1 MNKKV
6 LSAILFGALMAGTGT
21 FTSCIDN
28 EEPASIA
35 TLRGAKAELLKAKAA
50 VEQAKVAQ
58 VQAEAEVAR
67 AQAALLQAQ
76 AEAEAAKA
84 ESDKALAAAQIAEAQ
99 AKAEEALANAEKARL
114 EAEAAYQEAII
125 NLKKAQAQLL
135 AKQQKAL
142 APFVEAYEAATTA
155 YNTAVDKQTKAQRKV
170 TKQLAVIEEKEADKE
185 YFTREL
191 THEVTLAERELAG
204 TEIALEEAEA
214 ELAAAKEM
222 EPHALANKITEL
234 DAKVKEIN
242 LKIADLSVEAAETM
256 QSYYESGRFK
266 EVSDLY
272 DAYIELTEAEQELPE
287 ITIDF
292 ADGTGLP
299 FIYGA
304 QTMGKLTIEA
314 STYSDVE
321 KDNYLN
327 LVATLG
333 QMVEE
338 FKSWT
343 RDDDDNLWTAETIG
357 GLEEVTL
364 KQYQERYD
372 NAKKAW
378 SEAVNAYNT
387 GKYND
392 ADETAISGYAEVKD
406 AVTAFN
412 TAIAAY
418 NTAYDAKAAVDTQ
431 DADKATY
438 DAAAKAAWEAYD
450 KAVEAAMA
458 AKATALNGL
467 AGTITANTAAL
478 KKAWDD
484 AAAEVTR
491 LEGIK
496 TNPQSTVAE
505 IQDAINKLPAATAAA
520 TAAEAAYST
529 YLTTATTVETEAI
542 NTAYNK
548 AVNDANKTATDADAA
563 AYKVYSDKWLA
574 TNATGVAALNAAKE
588 ELVAKL
594 TAAEE
599 ACDALKEAAAE
610 YNTNASQNAIYN
622 SDIDDAFEGLLD
634 DTKGY
639 KVKQAI
645 DVEKLVVLNKVA
657 LELAIDNRSNAL
669 YGTAMWNYNEY
680 SNREARLKEIPTE
693 VIVAKI
699 AEAEPKNMTE
709 YKNECDKYGY
719 EGQLIYIKERIRIA
733 KSWLTNGE
741 IIEALVKQAED
752 ALAEVEAINEAYE
765 LSLEE
770 ALTAYEEAE
779 AKLEEDAKATI
790 APIEAKRAELVPLD
804 KLYEAYNHAIA
815 DYRAQGENV
824 LTAEIIER
832 YVNFCEGKVVEMKD
846 NVYTAETA
854 LMTAQKDL
862 EAWNAGE
869 LTKLERLQNK
879 LADANTAVER
889 ATTALNEART
899 QLEAAMAALEW
910 EAAE

>member
-28 EEPASIA
+28 EEPASIV
-35 TLRGAKAELLKAKAA
+35 TLRGAKAELLKAKAL
-50 VEQAKVAQ
+50 VEKEKVAQ

-67 AQAALLQAQ
+67 AQAALIQAQ
-76 AEAEAAKA
+76 AAAEAAKA

-266 EVSDLY
+266 EVSDLF

-299 FIYGA
+299 YVS
-304 QTMGKLTIEA
+304 QNRGKLTIEA

-338 FKSWT
+338 FNSWT

-357 GLEEVTL
+357 RLEEDNL
-364 KQYQERYD
+364 KYYQELYD

-418 NTAYDAKAAVDTQ
+418 NTAYDAKAAVNTQ
-431 DADKATY
+431 NDDKATY
-438 DAAAKAAWEAYD
+438 DATAKAAWEAYD
-450 KAVEAAMA
+450 KAVEAANT

-478 KKAWDD
+478 KKVWDD

-505 IQDAINKLPAATAAA
+505 IQDAINKLPAAEAAA
-520 TAAEAAYST
+520 LAAQAAHDT
-529 YLTTATTVETEAI
+529 YVTTATTVEQYHRYI
-542 NTAYNK
+542 NGCCRNQ
-548 AVNDANKTATDADAA
+548 
-563 AYKVYSDKWLA
+563 
-574 TNATGVAALNAAKE
+574 G
-588 ELVAKL
+588 
-594 TAAEE
+594 
-599 ACDALKEAAAE
+599 C
-610 YNTNASQNAIYN
+610 
-622 SDIDDAFEGLLD
+622 
-634 DTKGY
+634 TKC
-639 KVKQAI
+639 I
-645 DVEKLVVLNKVA
+645 
-657 LELAIDNRSNAL
+657 
-669 YGTAMWNYNEY
+669 T
-680 SNREARLKEIPTE
+680 
-693 VIVAKI
+693 
-699 AEAEPKNMTE
+699 
-709 YKNECDKYGY
+709 C
-719 EGQLIYIKERIRIA
+719 
-733 KSWLTNGE
+733 
-741 IIEALVKQAED
+741 
-752 ALAEVEAINEAYE
+752 
-765 LSLEE
+765 
-770 ALTAYEEAE
+770 
-779 AKLEEDAKATI
+779 
-790 APIEAKRAELVPLD
+790 
-804 KLYEAYNHAIA
+804 
-815 DYRAQGENV
+815 
-824 LTAEIIER
+824 
-832 YVNFCEGKVVEMKD
+832 C
-846 NVYTAETA
+846 
-854 LMTAQKDL
+854 
-862 EAWNAGE
+862 
-869 LTKLERLQNK
+869 
-879 LADANTAVER
+879 
-889 ATTALNEART
+889 
-899 QLEAAMAALEW
+899 
-910 EAAE
+910 

>member
-28 EEPASIA
+28 EEPASIV
-35 TLRGAKAELLKAKAA
+35 TLRGAKAELLKAKAL
-50 VEQAKVAQ
+50 VEKEKVAQ

-67 AQAALLQAQ
+67 AQAALIQAQ
-76 AEAEAAKA
+76 AAAEAAKA

-135 AKQQKAL
+135 DKQQKAL
-142 APFVEAYEAATTA
+142 APFVEAYAEATTA

-299 FIYGA
+299 YVS
-304 QTMGKLTIEA
+304 QNRGKLTIEA

-338 FKSWT
+338 FNSWT

-357 GLEEVTL
+357 RLEEDNL
-364 KQYQERYD
+364 KYYQELYD

-431 DADKATY
+431 DADKSTY
-438 DAAAKAAWEAYD
+438 DADAKAAWEAYD

-484 AAAEVTR
+484 ANKVVTDLNNTIDTSTDAAE
-491 LEGIK
+491 IK
-496 TNPQSTVAE
+496 AAQNA
-505 IQDAINKLPAATAAA
+505 LPAADAAA
-520 TAAEAAYST
+520 IAAKAAYET
-529 YLTTATTVETEAI
+529 YLNTATTVETEAI

-548 AVNDANKTATDADAA
+548 AVNDANKTAANADAA
-563 AYKVYSDKWLA
+563 AWKVYSDKWLVE
-574 TNATGVAALNAAKE
+574 NATGVAALKAAND
-588 ELVAKL
+588 ELEAKL

-599 ACDALKEAAAE
+599 ARDALKEAAAE
-610 YNTNASQNAIYN
+610 YNTNASYDVIKN
-622 SDIDDAFEGLLD
+622 SDIDNAFAGLLD
-634 DTKGY
+634 ETKGY
-639 KVKQAI
+639 IVKQAI
-645 DVEKLVVLNKVA
+645 DVEKLVVLDKVA
-657 LELAIDNRSNAL
+657 LEWAIDSRSNAL

-680 SNREARLKEIPTE
+680 SDREARLKEIPTE
-693 VIVAKI
+693 DIVAKI

-709 YKNECDKYGY
+709 YNKECRKYGY
-719 EGQLIYIKERIRIA
+719 AGQLIYIKERIRIA

-779 AKLEEDAKATI
+779 AKLVEDAKATI
-790 APIEAKRAELVPLD
+790 APIEAKRAELLPLED
-804 KLYEAYNHAIA
+804 LYRAYKHAIA
-815 DYRAQGENV
+815 DYEAQGENV
-824 LTAEIIER
+824 LTAENIES
-832 YVNFCEGKVVEMKD
+832 YVNFCEHMVVEMKD

>member
-28 EEPASIA
+28 EEPASIV
-35 TLRGAKAELLKAKAA
+35 TLRGAKAELLKAKAL
-50 VEQAKVAQ
+50 VEKEKVAQ

-67 AQAALLQAQ
+67 AQAALIQAQ
-76 AEAEAAKA
+76 AAAEAAKA

-142 APFVEAYEAATTA
+142 APFVEAYAEATTA

-266 EVSDLY
+266 EVSDLF

-299 FIYGA
+299 LYVS
-304 QTMGKLTIEA
+304 QNRGKLTIEA

-321 KDNYLN
+321 KDNYRN

-338 FKSWT
+338 FNSWT

-357 GLEEVTL
+357 RLEEDNL
-364 KQYQERYD
+364 KYYQELYD

-450 KAVEAAMA
+450 KAVEAANT

-478 KKAWDD
+478 KKALDDANKVFTDLNNTIDTSTDAAEIKAAQNALPAAD
-484 AAAEVTR
+484 AAA
-491 LEGIK
+491 I
-496 TNPQSTVAE
+496 
-505 IQDAINKLPAATAAA
+505 AAK
-520 TAAEAAYST
+520 AAYET
-529 YLTTATTVETEAI
+529 YLNTATTVETEAI

-548 AVNDANKTATDADAA
+548 AVNDANKTAADADAA
-563 AYKVYSDKWLA
+563 AWKVYNDKWLA
-574 TNATGVAALNAAKE
+574 ANATGVAALKAAND
-588 ELVAKL
+588 ELEAKL
-594 TAAEE
+594 TAAKE

-610 YNTNASQNAIYN
+610 YNTNASQGAIDN
-622 SDIDDAFEGLLD
+622 SDIDNAFAGLLD
-634 DTKGY
+634 ETKGY
-639 KVKQAI
+639 IVKQAI
-645 DVEKLVVLNKVA
+645 DVEKLVVLDKVA
-657 LELAIDNRSNAL
+657 LEWAIDSRSNAL

-680 SNREARLKEIPTE
+680 SDREARLKEIPTE

-699 AEAEPKNMTE
+699 AEAEPKNITE
-709 YKNECDKYGY
+709 YRNECNKYGY

-765 LSLEE
+765 LKLDE
-770 ALTAYEEAE
+770 ALTAFEEAE
-779 AKLEEDAKATI
+779 AKLVEDAKATI
-790 APIEAKRAELVPLD
+790 APIEAKRAELEPLD

-824 LTAEIIER
+824 LTAESIER
-832 YVNFCEGKVVEMKD
+832 YVDFWEGQIVVVKD
-846 NVYTAETA
+846 YVYTAETA

>member
-35 TLRGAKAELLKAKAA
+35 TLRGAKAELLKAKAL
-50 VEQAKVAQ
+50 VEKEKVAQ

-67 AQAALLQAQ
+67 AQAALIQAQ
-76 AEAEAAKA
+76 AAAEAAKA

-99 AKAEEALANAEKARL
+99 AKAEEALANAEKARW

-142 APFVEAYEAATTA
+142 APFVEAYEAANTA

-299 FIYGA
+299 YVS
-304 QTMGKLTIEA
+304 QNRGKLTIEA

-338 FKSWT
+338 FNSWT

-357 GLEEVTL
+357 RLEEDNL
-364 KQYQERYD
+364 KYYQELYD

-450 KAVEAAMA
+450 KAVEAANT

-496 TNPQSTVAE
+496 TNPQSTVAQ
-505 IQDAINKLPAATAAA
+505 IQDAINKLPAAEAAA
-520 TAAEAAYST
+520 TAAKAAHDT
-529 YLTTATTVETEAI
+529 YVTTATTVETEAI

-563 AYKVYSDKWLA
+563 AWKVYNDKWLA
-574 TNATGVAALNAAKE
+574 ANATGVAALNAAIE
-588 ELVAKL
+588 ELVAKR

-599 ACDALKEAAAE
+599 ARDALKEAAAE
-610 YNTNASQNAIYN
+610 YNYNADQTAIWN
-622 SDIDDAFEGLLD
+622 SDIDNAFDGLRD
-634 DTKGY
+634 ETKGY
-639 KVKQAI
+639 YVKQAI

-657 LELAIDNRSNAL
+657 LEWAIDSRSNAL

-680 SNREARLKEIPTE
+680 SDREARLKEIPTE

-699 AEAEPKNMTE
+699 AEAEPKNITE
-709 YKNECDKYGY
+709 YRNECNKYGY

-765 LSLEE
+765 LKLDE
-770 ALTAYEEAE
+770 ALTAFEEAE
-779 AKLEEDAKATI
+779 AKLVEDAKATI
-790 APIEAKRAELVPLD
+790 APIEAKRAELEPLN
-804 KLYEAYNHAIA
+804 KLYEAYEHAIS
-815 DYRAQGENV
+815 DYEAQGENV

-832 YVNFCEGKVVEMKD
+832 YVNFCERKIVEMKD

>member
-28 EEPASIA
+28 EEPASIV
-35 TLRGAKAELLKAKAA
+35 TLRGAKAELLKAKAL
-50 VEQAKVAQ
+50 VEKEKVAQ

-67 AQAALLQAQ
+67 AQAALIQAQ
-76 AEAEAAKA
+76 AAAEAAKA

-266 EVSDLY
+266 EVSDLFN
-272 DAYIELTEAEQELPE
+272 AYIELTEAEQELPE

-299 FIYGA
+299 YVS
-304 QTMGKLTIEA
+304 QNRGKLTIEA

-338 FKSWT
+338 FNSWT

-357 GLEEVTL
+357 RLEEDNL
-364 KQYQERYD
+364 KYYQELYD

-378 SEAVNAYNT
+378 SEAVNAYNS

-450 KAVEAAMA
+450 KAVEAANT

-478 KKAWDD
+478 KKVWDD

-505 IQDAINKLPAATAAA
+505 IQDAINKLPAAEAAA
-520 TAAEAAYST
+520 TAAKAAHDT
-529 YLTTATTVETEAI
+529 YVTTATTVETEAI

-563 AYKVYSDKWLA
+563 AWKVYNDKWLA
-574 TNATGVAALNAAKE
+574 ANATGVAALNAAIE
-588 ELVAKL
+588 ELVAKR

-599 ACDALKEAAAE
+599 ARDALKEAAAE
-610 YNTNASQNAIYN
+610 YNYNADQTAIWN
-622 SDIDDAFEGLLD
+622 SDIDNAFDGLRD
-634 DTKGY
+634 ETKGY
-639 KVKQAI
+639 YVKQAI
-645 DVEKLVVLNKVA
+645 DVEKLVVLDKVA
-657 LELAIDNRSNAL
+657 LEWASDNRSNAL

-680 SNREARLKEIPTE
+680 SDREARLKEIPTE

-699 AEAEPKNMTE
+699 AEAEPKNITE
-709 YKNECDKYGY
+709 YRNECNKYGY

-779 AKLEEDAKATI
+779 AKLVEDAKATI
-790 APIEAKRAELVPLD
+790 APIEAKRAELLPLED
-804 KLYEAYNHAIA
+804 LYRAYEHAIA
-815 DYRAQGENV
+815 DYEAQGENV

-832 YVNFCEGKVVEMKD
+832 YVNFCERKIVEMKD

-889 ATTALNEART
+889 ATTVLNEART

>member
-28 EEPASIA
+28 EEPASIV
-35 TLRGAKAELLKAKAA
+35 TLRGAKAELLKAKAL
-50 VEQAKVAQ
+50 VEKEKVAQ

-67 AQAALLQAQ
+67 AQAALIQAQ
-76 AEAEAAKA
+76 AAAEAAKA

-142 APFVEAYEAATTA
+142 APFVEAYEAANTA

-299 FIYGA
+299 YVS
-304 QTMGKLTIEA
+304 QNRGKLTIEA

-338 FKSWT
+338 FNSWT

-357 GLEEVTL
+357 RLEEDNL
-364 KQYQERYD
+364 KYYQELYD

-450 KAVEAAMA
+450 KAVEAANT

-496 TNPQSTVAE
+496 TNPQSTVAQ
-505 IQDAINKLPAATAAA
+505 IQDAINKLPAAEAAA
-520 TAAEAAYST
+520 TAAKAAHDT
-529 YLTTATTVETEAI
+529 YVTTATTVETEAI

-548 AVNDANKTATDADAA
+548 AVNDANKTATDAVAA
-563 AYKVYSDKWLA
+563 AWKVYNDKWLA
-574 TNATGVAALNAAKE
+574 ANATGVAALNAAIE
-588 ELVAKL
+588 ELVAKR

-599 ACDALKEAAAE
+599 ARDALKEAAAE
-610 YNTNASQNAIYN
+610 YNYNADQTAIWN
-622 SDIDDAFEGLLD
+622 SDIDNAFDGLRD
-634 DTKGY
+634 ETKGY
-639 KVKQAI
+639 YVKQAI

-657 LELAIDNRSNAL
+657 LEWAIDSRSNAL

-680 SNREARLKEIPTE
+680 SDREARLKEIPTE

-699 AEAEPKNMTE
+699 AEAEPKNITE
-709 YKNECDKYGY
+709 YRNECNKYGY

-765 LSLEE
+765 LKLDE
-770 ALTAYEEAE
+770 ALTAFEEAE
-779 AKLEEDAKATI
+779 AKLVEDAKATI
-790 APIEAKRAELVPLD
+790 APIEAKRAELEPLN
-804 KLYEAYNHAIA
+804 KLYEAYEHAIS
-815 DYRAQGENV
+815 DYEAQGENV

-832 YVNFCEGKVVEMKD
+832 YVNFCERKIVEMKD

>member
-35 TLRGAKAELLKAKAA
+35 TLRGAKAELLKAKAL
-50 VEQAKVAQ
+50 VEKEKVAQ

-67 AQAALLQAQ
+67 AQAALIQAQ
-76 AEAEAAKA
+76 AAAEAAKA

-266 EVSDLY
+266 EVSDLF

-287 ITIDF
+287 ITFDF

-299 FIYGA
+299 FIYT
-304 QTMGKLTIEA
+304 QTRGKLTIEA

-327 LVATLG
+327 LVATL
-333 QMVEE
+333 QQKIEE
-338 FKSWT
+338 FNSWT

-357 GLEEVTL
+357 GLEEVNL
-364 KQYQERYD
+364 KRDQERYD

-450 KAVEAAMA
+450 KAVEAANT

-478 KKAWDD
+478 KKVWDD

-588 ELVAKL
+588 ELVAKR

-599 ACDALKEAAAE
+599 ARDALKEAAAE
-610 YNTNASQNAIYN
+610 YNTNASQTAIST
-622 SDIDDAFEGLLD
+622 SDIEDAFIGLRD
-634 DTKGY
+634 ETKGY
-639 KVKQAI
+639 YVKQAI
-645 DVEKLVVLNKVA
+645 DVEKLVVLDKVA
-657 LELAIDNRSNAL
+657 LEWAIDSRSNAL
-669 YGTAMWNYNEY
+669 YGTAIWDWNEY
-680 SNREARLKEIPTE
+680 YDPTARLKEIPTE

-709 YKNECDKYGY
+709 YYNECNKYGY

-765 LSLEE
+765 LKLDE
-770 ALTAYEEAE
+770 ALTAFEEAE

-790 APIEAKRAELVPLD
+790 APIEAKRAELEPLD

-824 LTAEIIER
+824 LTAEIIEL
-832 YVNFCEGKVVEMKD
+832 YVNFCERKVVEMKD

>member
-28 EEPASIA
+28 EEPASIV
-35 TLRGAKAELLKAKAA
+35 TLRGAKAELLKAKAL
-50 VEQAKVAQ
+50 VEKEKVAQ

-67 AQAALLQAQ
+67 AQAALIQAQ
-76 AEAEAAKA
+76 AAAEAAKA

-299 FIYGA
+299 YVS
-304 QTMGKLTIEA
+304 QNRGKLTIEA

-338 FKSWT
+338 FNSWT

-357 GLEEVTL
+357 RLEEDNL
-364 KQYQERYD
+364 KYYQELYD

-431 DADKATY
+431 NADKATY

-450 KAVEAAMA
+450 KAVEDANT

-478 KKAWDD
+478 KKVWDD

-496 TNPQSTVAE
+496 TNPQSTVAQ
-505 IQDAINKLPAATAAA
+505 IQDAINKLPAAEAAA
-520 TAAEAAYST
+520 TAAKAAHDT
-529 YLTTATTVETEAI
+529 YVTTATTVETEAI

-563 AYKVYSDKWLA
+563 AWKVYNDKWLA
-574 TNATGVAALNAAKE
+574 ANATGVAALNAAIE
-588 ELVAKL
+588 ELVAKR

-599 ACDALKEAAAE
+599 ARDALKEAAAE
-610 YNTNASQNAIYN
+610 YNYNADQTAIWN
-622 SDIDDAFEGLLD
+622 SDIDNAFDGLRD
-634 DTKGY
+634 ETKGY
-639 KVKQAI
+639 YVKQAI

-657 LELAIDNRSNAL
+657 LEWAIDSRSNAL

-680 SNREARLKEIPTE
+680 SDREARLKEIPTE

-699 AEAEPKNMTE
+699 AEAEPKNITE
-709 YKNECDKYGY
+709 YRNECNKYGY

-765 LSLEE
+765 LKLDE
-770 ALTAYEEAE
+770 ALTAFEEAE
-779 AKLEEDAKATI
+779 AKLVEDAKATI
-790 APIEAKRAELVPLD
+790 APIEAKRAELEPLN
-804 KLYEAYNHAIA
+804 KLYEAYEHAIS
-815 DYRAQGENV
+815 DYEAQGENV

-832 YVNFCEGKVVEMKD
+832 YVNFCERKIVEMKD

>member
-35 TLRGAKAELLKAKAA
+35 TLRGAKAELLKAKAL
-50 VEQAKVAQ
+50 VEKEKVAQ

-67 AQAALLQAQ
+67 AQAALIQAQ
-76 AEAEAAKA
+76 AAAEAAKA

-266 EVSDLY
+266 EVSDLF

-299 FIYGA
+299 YVS
-304 QTMGKLTIEA
+304 QNRGKLTIEA

-338 FKSWT
+338 FNSWT

-357 GLEEVTL
+357 RLEEDNL
-364 KQYQERYD
+364 KYYQELYD

-450 KAVEAAMA
+450 KAVEAANT

-496 TNPQSTVAE
+496 TNPQSTVAQ
-505 IQDAINKLPAATAAA
+505 IQDAINKLPAAEAAA
-520 TAAEAAYST
+520 TAAKAAHDT
-529 YLTTATTVETEAI
+529 YVTTATTVETEAI

-563 AYKVYSDKWLA
+563 AWKVYNDKWLA
-574 TNATGVAALNAAKE
+574 ANATGVAALNAAIE
-588 ELVAKL
+588 ELVAKR

-599 ACDALKEAAAE
+599 ARDALKEAAAE
-610 YNTNASQNAIYN
+610 YNYNADQTAIWN
-622 SDIDDAFEGLLD
+622 SDIDNAFDGLRD
-634 DTKGY
+634 ETKGY
-639 KVKQAI
+639 YVKQAI

-657 LELAIDNRSNAL
+657 LEWAIDSRSNAL
-669 YGTAMWNYNEY
+669 
-680 SNREARLKEIPTE
+680 
-693 VIVAKI
+693 
-699 AEAEPKNMTE
+699 
-709 YKNECDKYGY
+709 
-719 EGQLIYIKERIRIA
+719 
-733 KSWLTNGE
+733 
-741 IIEALVKQAED
+741 
-752 ALAEVEAINEAYE
+752 
-765 LSLEE
+765 
-770 ALTAYEEAE
+770 
-779 AKLEEDAKATI
+779 
-790 APIEAKRAELVPLD
+790 
-804 KLYEAYNHAIA
+804 
-815 DYRAQGENV
+815 
-824 LTAEIIER
+824 
-832 YVNFCEGKVVEMKD
+832 
-846 NVYTAETA
+846 
-854 LMTAQKDL
+854 
-862 EAWNAGE
+862 
-869 LTKLERLQNK
+869 
-879 LADANTAVER
+879 
-889 ATTALNEART
+889 
-899 QLEAAMAALEW
+899 
-910 EAAE
+910 

>member
-28 EEPASIA
+28 EEPASIV
-35 TLRGAKAELLKAKAA
+35 TLRGAKAELLKAKAL
-50 VEQAKVAQ
+50 VEKEKVAQ

-67 AQAALLQAQ
+67 AQAALIQAQ
-76 AEAEAAKA
+76 AAAEAAKA

-204 TEIALEEAEA
+204 TEIALEKAEA

-287 ITIDF
+287 ITFDF

-299 FIYGA
+299 YVS
-304 QTMGKLTIEA
+304 QNRGKLTIEA

-338 FKSWT
+338 FNSWT

-357 GLEEVTL
+357 RLEEDNL
-364 KQYQERYD
+364 KYYQELYD

-431 DADKATY
+431 DADKSTY
-438 DAAAKAAWEAYD
+438 DADAKAAWEAYD
-450 KAVEAAMA
+450 KAVEDANT

-478 KKAWDD
+478 KKVWDD

-496 TNPQSTVAE
+496 TNPQSTVAQ
-505 IQDAINKLPAATAAA
+505 IQDAINKLPAAEAAA
-520 TAAEAAYST
+520 TAAKAAHDT
-529 YLTTATTVETEAI
+529 YVTTATTVETEAI

-563 AYKVYSDKWLA
+563 AWKVYNDKWLA
-574 TNATGVAALNAAKE
+574 ANATGVAALNAAIE
-588 ELVAKL
+588 ELVAKR

-599 ACDALKEAAAE
+599 ARDALKEAAAE
-610 YNTNASQNAIYN
+610 YNYNADQTAIWN
-622 SDIDDAFEGLLD
+622 SDIDNAFDGLRD
-634 DTKGY
+634 ETKGY
-639 KVKQAI
+639 YVKQAI

-657 LELAIDNRSNAL
+657 LEWAIDSRSNAL

-699 AEAEPKNMTE
+699 AEAEPKNITE
-709 YKNECDKYGY
+709 YRNECNKYGY

-765 LSLEE
+765 LKLDE
-770 ALTAYEEAE
+770 ALTAFEEAE
-779 AKLEEDAKATI
+779 AKLVEDAKATI
-790 APIEAKRAELVPLD
+790 APIEAKRAELLPLD

-824 LTAEIIER
+824 LTAENIES
-832 YVNFCEGKVVEMKD
+832 YVNFCEHMVVEMKD

>member
-35 TLRGAKAELLKAKAA
+35 TLRGAKAELLKAKAL
-50 VEQAKVAQ
+50 VEKEKVAQ

-67 AQAALLQAQ
+67 AQAALIQAQ
-76 AEAEAAKA
+76 AAAEAAKA

-299 FIYGA
+299 YVS
-304 QTMGKLTIEA
+304 QNRGKLTIEA

-338 FKSWT
+338 FNSWT

-364 KQYQERYD
+364 KLYQERYD

-450 KAVEAAMA
+450 KAVEDANT

-505 IQDAINKLPAATAAA
+505 IQDAINKLPAAEAAA
-520 TAAEAAYST
+520 LAAKAAYDT
-529 YLTTATTVETEAI
+529 YVTTATTVETEAI

-563 AYKVYSDKWLA
+563 AWKVYNDKWLA
-574 TNATGVAALNAAKE
+574 ANATGVAALKAAND
-588 ELVAKL
+588 ELEAKL

-610 YNTNASQNAIYN
+610 YNYNADQTAIWN
-622 SDIDDAFEGLLD
+622 SDIDNAFDGLRD
-634 DTKGY
+634 ETKGY
-639 KVKQAI
+639 YVKQAI
-645 DVEKLVVLNKVA
+645 DVEKLVVLDKVA
-657 LELAIDNRSNAL
+657 LEWAIDSRSNAL

-680 SNREARLKEIPTE
+680 SDREARLKEIPTE

-699 AEAEPKNMTE
+699 AEAEPKNITE
-709 YKNECDKYGY
+709 YRNECNKYGY

-765 LSLEE
+765 LKLDE
-770 ALTAYEEAE
+770 ALTAFEEAE
-779 AKLEEDAKATI
+779 AKLVEDAKATI
-790 APIEAKRAELVPLD
+790 APIEAKRAELEPLN
-804 KLYEAYNHAIA
+804 KLYEAYEHAIA
-815 DYRAQGENV
+815 DYEAQGENV

-832 YVNFCEGKVVEMKD
+832 YVNFCERKIVEMKD

>member
-35 TLRGAKAELLKAKAA
+35 TLRGAKAELLKAKAL
-50 VEQAKVAQ
+50 VEKEKVAQ

-67 AQAALLQAQ
+67 AQAALIQAQ
-76 AEAEAAKA
+76 AAAEAAKA

-142 APFVEAYEAATTA
+142 APFVEAYEGATTA

-266 EVSDLY
+266 EVSDLF

-287 ITIDF
+287 ITFDF

-299 FIYGA
+299 FIYT
-304 QTMGKLTIEA
+304 QTRGKLTIEA

-338 FKSWT
+338 FNSWT

-357 GLEEVTL
+357 RLEEDNL
-364 KQYQERYD
+364 KYYQELYD

-478 KKAWDD
+478 KKVWDD

-529 YLTTATTVETEAI
+529 YSTTATTVETEAI

-588 ELVAKL
+588 ELVAKR

-599 ACDALKEAAAE
+599 ARDALKEAAAE
-610 YNTNASQNAIYN
+610 YNTNASQTAIST
-622 SDIDDAFEGLLD
+622 SDIEDAFIGLRD
-634 DTKGY
+634 ETKGY
-639 KVKQAI
+639 YVKQAI
-645 DVEKLVVLNKVA
+645 DVEKLVVLDKVA
-657 LELAIDNRSNAL
+657 LEWAIDSRSNAL

-709 YKNECDKYGY
+709 YRDECNKYGY

-765 LSLEE
+765 LKLDE
-770 ALTAYEEAE
+770 ALTAFEEAE

-790 APIEAKRAELVPLD
+790 APIEAKRAELEPLD

-824 LTAEIIER
+824 LTAEIIEL
-832 YVNFCEGKVVEMKD
+832 YVNFCERKVVEMKD

>member
-50 VEQAKVAQ
+50 VENAKVAQ

-67 AQAALLQAQ
+67 AQAALIQAQ
-76 AEAEAAKA
+76 AAAEAAKA

-99 AKAEEALANAEKARL
+99 AKAEQALALAEKARL

-299 FIYGA
+299 YVS
-304 QTMGKLTIEA
+304 QNRGKLTIEA

-327 LVATLG
+327 LVATL
-333 QMVEE
+333 QQKIEE
-338 FKSWT
+338 FNSWT

-364 KQYQERYD
+364 KLYQERYD

-450 KAVEAAMA
+450 KAVEAANT

-505 IQDAINKLPAATAAA
+505 IQDAINKLPAAEAAA
-520 TAAEAAYST
+520 LAAKAEYDT

-563 AYKVYSDKWLA
+563 AWKVYNDKWLA
-574 TNATGVAALNAAKE
+574 ANATGVAALNAAIE
-588 ELVAKL
+588 ELVAKR

-599 ACDALKEAAAE
+599 ARDALKEAAAE
-610 YNTNASQNAIYN
+610 YNYNADQTAIWN
-622 SDIDDAFEGLLD
+622 SDIDNAFDGLRD
-634 DTKGY
+634 ETKGY
-639 KVKQAI
+639 YVKQAI

-657 LELAIDNRSNAL
+657 LEWAIDSRSNAL

-699 AEAEPKNMTE
+699 AEAEPKNITE
-709 YKNECDKYGY
+709 YRNECEKYGY

-765 LSLEE
+765 LKLDE
-770 ALTAYEEAE
+770 ALTAFEEAE
-779 AKLEEDAKATI
+779 AKLVEDAKATI
-790 APIEAKRAELVPLD
+790 APIEAKRAELEPLN
-804 KLYEAYNHAIA
+804 KLNEAYEHAIA
-815 DYRAQGENV
+815 DYQAQGENV

-832 YVNFCEGKVVEMKD
+832 YVNFCERKIVEMKD

-854 LMTAQKDL
+854 LMSAQKDL

-879 LADANTAVER
+879 LEDANTAVER

>member
-35 TLRGAKAELLKAKAA
+35 TLRGAKAELLKAKAL
-50 VEQAKVAQ
+50 VEKEKVAQ

-67 AQAALLQAQ
+67 AQAALIQAQ
-76 AEAEAAKA
+76 AAAEAAKA

-299 FIYGA
+299 YVS
-304 QTMGKLTIEA
+304 QNRGKLTIEA

-357 GLEEVTL
+357 RLEENNL
-364 KQYQERYD
+364 KYYQELYD

-431 DADKATY
+431 NADKATY

-450 KAVEAAMA
+450 KAVEAANT

-496 TNPQSTVAE
+496 TNPQSTVAQ
-505 IQDAINKLPAATAAA
+505 IQDAINKLPAAEAAA
-520 TAAEAAYST
+520 TAAKAAHDT
-529 YLTTATTVETEAI
+529 YVTTATTVETEAI

-563 AYKVYSDKWLA
+563 AWKVYNDKWLA
-574 TNATGVAALNAAKE
+574 ANATGVAALNAAIE
-588 ELVAKL
+588 ELVAKR

-599 ACDALKEAAAE
+599 ARDALKEAAAE
-610 YNTNASQNAIYN
+610 YNYNADQTAIWN
-622 SDIDDAFEGLLD
+622 SDIDNAFDGLRD
-634 DTKGY
+634 ETKGY
-639 KVKQAI
+639 YVKQAI

-657 LELAIDNRSNAL
+657 LEWAIDSRSNAL

-680 SNREARLKEIPTE
+680 SDREARLKEIPTE

-699 AEAEPKNMTE
+699 AEAEPKNITE
-709 YKNECDKYGY
+709 YRNECNKYGY

-765 LSLEE
+765 LKLDE
-770 ALTAYEEAE
+770 ALTAFEEAE
-779 AKLEEDAKATI
+779 AKLVEDAKATI
-790 APIEAKRAELVPLD
+790 APIEAKRAELEPLN
-804 KLYEAYNHAIA
+804 KLYEAYEHAIS
-815 DYRAQGENV
+815 DYEAQGENV

-832 YVNFCEGKVVEMKD
+832 YVNFCERKIVEMKD

>member
-28 EEPASIA
+28 EEPASIV
-35 TLRGAKAELLKAKAA
+35 TLRGAKAELLKAKAL
-50 VEQAKVAQ
+50 VEKEKVAQ

-67 AQAALLQAQ
+67 AQAALIQAQ
-76 AEAEAAKA
+76 AAAEAAKA

-135 AKQQKAL
+135 DKQQKAL
-142 APFVEAYEAATTA
+142 APFVEAYAEATTA

-299 FIYGA
+299 LYVS
-304 QTMGKLTIEA
+304 QNRGKLTIEA

-321 KDNYLN
+321 KDNYRN

-338 FKSWT
+338 FNSWT

-357 GLEEVTL
+357 RLEEVDL
-364 KQYQERYD
+364 KRYQELYD
-372 NAKKAW
+372 NAKNAW
-378 SEAVNAYNT
+378 SEAVNAYNI

-392 ADETAISGYAEVKD
+392 ADETAISGYVEVKD

-478 KKAWDD
+478 KKALDDANKVFTDLNNTIDTSTDAAEIKAAQNALPAAD
-484 AAAEVTR
+484 AAA
-491 LEGIK
+491 K
-496 TNPQSTVAE
+496 
-505 IQDAINKLPAATAAA
+505 AAK
-520 TAAEAAYST
+520 AAYET
-529 YLTTATTVETEAI
+529 YLNTATTVETEAI

-548 AVNDANKTATDADAA
+548 AVNDANKTAADADAA
-563 AYKVYSDKWLA
+563 AWKVYSDKWLVE
-574 TNATGVAALNAAKE
+574 NATGVAALKAAND
-588 ELVAKL
+588 ELEAKL

-610 YNTNASQNAIYN
+610 YNTNASQGAIDN
-622 SDIDDAFEGLLD
+622 SDIDNAFAGLLD
-634 DTKGY
+634 ETKGY
-639 KVKQAI
+639 IVKQAI
-645 DVEKLVVLNKVA
+645 DVEKLVVLDKVA
-657 LELAIDNRSNAL
+657 LEWAIENRSNAL
-669 YGTAMWNYNEY
+669 YGTAMWDWNEY
-680 SNREARLKEIPTE
+680 NDPTARLKEIPTE

-699 AEAEPKNMTE
+699 AEAEPTTWRE
-709 YKNECDKYGY
+709 YQLECNKYGY
-719 EGQLIYIKERIRIA
+719 AGQLIYIKERIRIA

-779 AKLEEDAKATI
+779 AKLVEDAKATI
-790 APIEAKRAELVPLD
+790 APIEAKRAELEPLD

-824 LTAEIIER
+824 LTAESIER
-832 YVNFCEGKVVEMKD
+832 YVDFWEGQIVVVKD
-846 NVYTAETA
+846 YVYTAETA